1 MLHVSKSPFKMKYF
15 GHDSKGISFPRSD
28 YFSYYMF
35 LVYLDFSLHVYTVW
49 AEYPCIVRATPLDTL
64 YVCGSVDCV
73 FQT

>member
-1 MLHVSKSPFKMKYF
+1 MKYF

-28 YFSYYMF
+28 YFSYLYMF
-35 LVYLDFSLHVYTVW
+35 LVYLDFSLHVYTVC